1 MLEVQASP
9 SLSALSSDAAMPTL
23 SVVQILT
30 ASIAPVIVISGV
42 GLLLLSITNRY
53 GRAIDRAR
61 ALQRDLRNADAVSSD
76 ARHLREQ
83 LQITHRRAC
92 LLRASMTFGSSSI
105 FFVSL
110 TILSLFA
117 EQVLGWHRD
126 YAALPF
132 FALCVLCLV
141 VSMAYAIRDVTV
153 SLNALELEMQSAAD
167 QVSDRSKWQR

>member
-1 MLEVQASP
+1 
-9 SLSALSSDAAMPTL
+9 MPTF

-61 ALQRDLRNADAVSSD
+61 LLARDLEESD
-76 ARHLREQ
+76 PESARRRHLSDQ
-83 LQITHRRAC
+83 LRFTDERAHV
-92 LLRASMTFGSSSI
+92 LRSSMLYASASI

-117 EQVLGWHRD
+117 EQLLQLQRD
-126 YAALPF
+126 FIALPF
-132 FALCVLCLV
+132 FALCLISLV
-141 VSMAYAIRDVTV
+141 VSMYYSIRDITM
-153 SLNALELEMQSAAD
+153 SLSALELE
-167 QVSDRSKWQR
+167 VSERMRGELHVP